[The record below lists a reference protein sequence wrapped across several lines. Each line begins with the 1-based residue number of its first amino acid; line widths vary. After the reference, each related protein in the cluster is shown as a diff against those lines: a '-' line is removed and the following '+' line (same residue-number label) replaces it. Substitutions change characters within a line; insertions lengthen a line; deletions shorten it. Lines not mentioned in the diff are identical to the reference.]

1 MAPTLCKNIFING
14 TLYDIEVSLVMVVF
28 FRVFFVMVVFVIAHC
43 RNIHNIAAH
52 GVTAAEAL
60 ISTSAVVQESSPEDK
75 WCYSLFQSK
84 EWLSWCSISWL

>member
-43 RNIHNIAAH
+43 RNFHNIAPHRA
-52 GVTAAEAL
+52 TAAEVL
-60 ISTSAVVQESSPEDK
+60 ISPSAVVQEDNPEDQMM
-75 WCYSLFQSK
+75 LFI
-84 EWLSWCSISWL
+84 ISD

>member
-43 RNIHNIAAH
+43 RNMHNIAPHEA
-52 GVTAAEAL
+52 TAADAL
-60 ISTSAVVQESSPEDK
+60 ISSSAAVQEGSSE
-75 WCYSLFQSK
+75 L
-84 EWLSWCSISWL
+84 